1 MLKITFQLVAIL
13 TMLLVMNIP
22 SMAKFGITPVRNP
35 ISEFLVFDLE
45 YTLKDFFSFFNLST
59 VLILPGFSDTEVIFL
74 FYLSI
79 NAQMCLGCLKAL
91 FLGAKLTFYWEVL
104 KKNKKE
110 TA

>member
-1 MLKITFQLVAIL
+1 
-13 TMLLVMNIP
+13 MNIP

-74 FYLSI
+74 F
-79 NAQMCLGCLKAL
+79 
-91 FLGAKLTFYWEVL
+91 FL
-104 KKNKKE
+104 
-110 TA
+110 